1 MQHKPPT
8 GISVLIVGSGLG
20 GLTFAIEAYRQGHD
34 VQIIEKR
41 PKIEDFVTPSEI
53 HVFQHNGKSLGNF
66 PLGTP
71 ELTSLAVNRLGMHLE
86 FVQYAEDL
94 GIKTQYSTHAT
105 EYTET
110 DDAGIVILSD
120 GRKLT
125 TDMVVAADGVGS
137 GSWKLI
143 LDKFEKPVSSG
154 YAIYRADFPT
164 GDAMKN
170 PIIVEHYNGAKT
182 RMELYFGPNAH
193 GVITKM
199 QDRIS

>member
-1 MQHKPPT
+1 MFVNKSNWIGTISEAMILQAPIHKDFQAW
-8 GISVLIVGSGLG
+8 LG
-20 GLTFAIEAYRQGHD
+20 FLDKVHKHT
-34 VQIIEKR
+34 
-41 PKIEDFVTPSEI
+41 VTPSEI